1 MNGLKMR
8 GQYQLV
14 HKRNGEVLSVQE
26 FHNDITNQ
34 GLDAILDI
42 MFHANTQITTWYMG
56 LIDNSGYSAVANAD
70 TMSSHAGWNEFTTYS
85 QATRPEWTEGAS
97 SSQVMT
103 NSAAIQF
110 SITGS
115 GTLKG
120 ILLASNSTKG
130 GTTGTL
136 WSTALF
142 SANLIV
148 TSGDTLEL
156 TYSIS
161 ASRA

>member
-1 MNGLKMR
+1 MNKVSMAGHYK
-8 GQYQLV
+8 LV
-14 HKRNGEVLSVQE
+14 HKRNGEVLNVFE
-26 FHNDITNQ
+26 DHNDITNA

-42 MFHANTQITTWYMG
+42 MFHGTTQITTWYMG
-56 LIDNSGYSAVANAD
+56 LIDNSGYSSVANSD

-103 NSAAIQF
+103 NSSAIQF

-120 ILLASNSTKG
+120 ILIASNSTKG